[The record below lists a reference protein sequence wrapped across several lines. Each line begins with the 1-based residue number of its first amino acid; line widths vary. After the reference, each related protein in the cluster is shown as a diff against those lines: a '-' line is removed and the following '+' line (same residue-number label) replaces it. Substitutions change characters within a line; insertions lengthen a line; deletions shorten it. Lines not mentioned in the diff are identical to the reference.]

1 QQPPRK
7 NAAAKG
13 QKTRHKKNKHAL
25 LSSQETTAQPP
36 QAKNQLFKEDGVP
49 SIYILNNPHT
59 TKTLTQHQTGVL
71 RKPK

>member
-36 QAKNQLFKEDGVP
+36 QAKNQLFREDGVP
-49 SIYILNNPHT
+49 KFVNSRLPRFLSP
-59 TKTLTQHQTGVL
+59 TKSAFVNSLGG
-71 RKPK
+71 